1 MILRFHFHF
10 KVFSENR
17 EKAKWEGDTL
27 ARRERERERERGRTQ
42 KTQKSPTQIVVP
54 DRVAPQNRSSLT
66 QIVVPNH
73 VAGSSSTQ
81 IVVPDRDLAFAPIVI
96 AAPIDFARS
105 CLSLNLVAT
114 GLWIFFSGFYLCF
127 WIEEW
132 NYIFVW
138 QLRKCEKMWVI
149 SRKCVF
155 YGIFN
160 NTTKHQ
166 KIFFTTF
173 FEMQPNTL
181 KIFSFPENKYFP
193 ENHLHETNT
202 A

>member
-27 ARRERERERERGRTQ
+27 ARRERERERERERGRTQ
-42 KTQKSPTQIVVP
+42 KTQKSPTQIVIP
-54 DRVAPQNRSSLT
+54 NRVAPQNRLSLT

-81 IVVPDRDLAFAPIVI
+81 IVVPDRDLAFAPIAI

-114 GLWIFFSGFYLCF
+114 GLWIFFF
-127 WIEEW
+127 WVLFVFLDW
-132 NYIFVW
+132 GMKLYIC
-138 QLRKCEKMWVI
+138 LAAKKMW
-149 SRKCVF
+149 
-155 YGIFN
+155 
-160 NTTKHQ
+160 
-166 KIFFTTF
+166 
-173 FEMQPNTL
+173 
-181 KIFSFPENKYFP
+181 ENVSNK
-193 ENHLHETNT
+193 
-202 A
+202 